1 MLALCPT
8 QHPLALGP
16 GFLSFQKPGMDI
28 RRRTGRASA
37 RPAIAGQVGETIA
50 RKFYQQPVCEFRPL
64 RTASSFLSAAV
75 LEG

>member
-1 MLALCPT
+1 
-8 QHPLALGP
+8 
-16 GFLSFQKPGMDI
+16 MDI